1 MHFTGFKIGLSVV
14 AHLGLP
20 VVMEKGEILA
30 SRSGW
35 KKRFEQVFLGRKL
48 VGPVSIKITALN

>member
-1 MHFTGFKIGLSVV
+1 MV

-35 KKRFEQVFLGRKL
+35 KKRFKQVFLGRKL
-48 VGPVSIKITALN
+48 AGLVSIKIAARN

>member
-1 MHFTGFKIGLSVV
+1 MV